1 VAQTVNVADC
11 FPNKILKMRKIA
23 HMNTTLNTAIG
34 SSAVTFPAWSMYLDH
49 GWAVFIALLGA
60 LVLLTTLWKNI
71 EDLKIKRKQKALLE
85 NELEN
90 LK

>member
-1 VAQTVNVADC
+1 
-11 FPNKILKMRKIA
+11 
-23 HMNTTLNTAIG
+23 MNNTLNTAMG
-34 SSAVTFPAWSMYLDH
+34 SSAITFPAWSMYLDH

-85 NELEN
+85 KQLEEV
-90 LK
+90 K